1 MWQDVIKSI
10 KYYGIATRYIF
21 KFRLYKYLILLLI
34 LLILFAFPV
43 IIFDLLI
50 NFIAGLIP
58 YFNVQKYTIL
68 TVNIVASFSGFLLL
82 LILSPVFSLVSEEVG
97 KRLSGQVYK
106 FSLVQLIKDILR
118 GIKISLRNMFYQ
130 YLGIA
135 IISIILYFLPE
146 MKIIHLTG
154 NTLIALI
161 TAYFYGFSILD
172 YAMEN
177 YRMPYRDSVQ
187 FVRDNPGLAIGL
199 GGVYYLMISL
209 NTIFEGQLV
218 SEHFS
223 VYWSAFSEAI
233 VAFIGVIAASVLM
246 FEKRKKSHST
256 LNTIGKE

>member
-10 KYYGIATRYIF
+10 GYYGMAVGYFF
-21 KFRLYKYLILLLI
+21 KFRLFKYLILLLI

-43 IIFDLLI
+43 VIFDFLI

-68 TVNIVASFSGFLLL
+68 TVNIVASISGFFLL

-97 KRLSGQVYK
+97 KRLHGQTYN
-106 FSLVQLIKDILR
+106 FSPVQLVKDIVR

-135 IISIILYFLPE
+135 IISIVLYFLPE

-154 NTLIALI
+154 NTLIVLI

-199 GGVYYLMISL
+199 GSVYYLMISF
-209 NTIFEGQLV
+209 NTIFEGRLV

-223 VYWSAFSEAI
+223 VYWSAFSEAL

-246 FEKRKKSHST
+246 FEKRKSHST